1 MWTFI
6 ILGGLIHYTDQKTS
20 GFFDIMT
27 NHDDIDHDKSWT
39 CNFFQFFLL
48 LPKWRRKTLP
58 SDKKPLQCWLVQGS
72 LTKNTVKTI
81 FDSWIFNQSLDFIK
95 IKPLS
100 QFYDHSVEK
109 DWLQHLS
116 WSFQLL
122 EYQMCWKG
130 GGFIW
135 YELTSPLAH
144 MFFAVVT
151 AMVMMI
157 SWNYDSAG

>member
-1 MWTFI
+1 MNMQFLS
-6 ILGGLIHYTDQKTS
+6 ILSSSSKMEAENSSVWQEAPAMLAGPGEPHQKHAQ
-20 GFFDIMT
+20 
-27 NHDDIDHDKSWT
+27 NHFRLMDL
-39 CNFFQFFLL
+39 Q
-48 LPKWRRKTLP
+48 PKPRFYK
-58 SDKKPLQCWLVQGS
+58 
-72 LTKNTVKTI
+72 
-81 FDSWIFNQSLDFIK
+81 K
-95 IKPLS
+95 IKSLS